1 MLVDTLIPL
10 QAYSRWSLT
19 CCSFSNAQEGPI
31 SVAKTFLSSR
41 AQVSGDFLLKIVG
54 LKV

>member
-1 MLVDTLIPL
+1 MDTLIPL
-10 QAYSRWSLT
+10 QAYSRWGLT
-19 CCSFSNAQEGPI
+19 RSFSNTHEGPI
-31 SVAKTFLSSR
+31 SVATTFLSSK